1 MTTSELRKN
10 RKQHGTAFAWGSLQ
24 ENYTPYLAVTSTEIG
39 EEVSRT
45 NVMTRKENNDEFHQ
59 SFEYLIDQT
68 IRRENS
74 EICLTADNTTFVT
87 TRNCSETT
95 SMWAI
100 DSKKKQ
106 VIELNHLLCLTAVT
120 AKLILQPCER
130 SIPQQ
135 SWRMEFENVNP
146 ELRKIFPLLTLE
158 DLKYVRNQMEL
169 EEEVIT
175 RQDVSEVF
183 HWGNIKR
190 NKFDSRCL
198 TVNTKTSKIE
208 LAFCITLE
216 SGKKDPNQL
225 FEYAI
230 DYTILKFNTD
240 LYFDT
245 S

>member
-1 MTTSELRKN
+1 
-10 RKQHGTAFAWGSLQ
+10 
-24 ENYTPYLAVTSTEIG
+24 
-39 EEVSRT
+39 
-45 NVMTRKENNDEFHQ
+45 MTRKENNDEFHQ

-120 AKLILQPCER
+120 PKLILQPCER

-135 SWRMEFENVNP
+135 SWRMEFENGNP
-146 ELRKIFPLLTLE
+146 
-158 DLKYVRNQMEL
+158 
-169 EEEVIT
+169 
-175 RQDVSEVF
+175 
-183 HWGNIKR
+183 GNMKR
-190 NKFDSRCL
+190 NKFDSKCL
-198 TVNTKTSKIE
+198 TVNTKTNKIE
-208 LAFCITLE
+208 LAFCKTLE

-225 FEYAI
+225 FEY
-230 DYTILKFNTD
+230 
-240 LYFDT
+240 
-245 S
+245 